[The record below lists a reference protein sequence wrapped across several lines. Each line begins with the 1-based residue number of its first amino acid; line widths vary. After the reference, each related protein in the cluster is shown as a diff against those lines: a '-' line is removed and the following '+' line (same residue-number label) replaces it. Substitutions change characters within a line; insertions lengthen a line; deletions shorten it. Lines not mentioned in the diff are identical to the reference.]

1 MQKVSIPKTDLHAS
15 IIVLGTDYFGSTV
28 SRKDSMQLMDCYLET
43 GGNVLDTAESYACF
57 VPGGDHQ
64 SETVIG
70 EWLRD
75 RRTRDRVIIST
86 KGAHPRFATMHI
98 PRMSKAEIQSDLDS
112 SLQRLG
118 IECVDIYWLHRDAPG
133 YPVEEILQSLESF
146 RQAGKIR
153 YAGFSNWTQTRAE
166 EARQAAQRRGI
177 QGFLAR
183 QNMWSLAKPDLSQTD
198 PTWVCIDDSYAQ
210 WHVKNGLSAFPF
222 ITQAGGY
229 FRRVELGTL
238 EQLPKDNRIRRMFDH
253 QENRERFQRVL
264 QIRRRKGLSLGQIVL
279 AYLTNQPFPVF
290 PLIGPKTLADLRE
303 SMRNAGAKLSQEDL
317 AYLEKG
323 VPSPCIS

>member
-1 MQKVSIPKTDLHAS
+1 MSLPMQKVRIPKTNLDAS
-15 IIVLGTDYFGSTV
+15 IVVLGTDYFGSTV
-28 SRKDSMQLMDCYLET
+28 SRKESMELMDYYLEA

-86 KGAHPRFATMHI
+86 KGAHPRMATMHI

-153 YAGFSNWTQTRAE
+153 YADFQIGHR
-166 EARQAAQRRGI
+166 
-177 QGFLAR
+177 LAR
-183 QNMWSLAKPDLSQTD
+183 KKHGKRHSALVSKDLSPAKTCGPWQ
-198 PTWVCIDDSYAQ
+198 
-210 WHVKNGLSAFPF
+210 
-222 ITQAGGY
+222 
-229 FRRVELGTL
+229 
-238 EQLPKDNRIRRMFDH
+238 NRTS
-253 QENRERFQRVL
+253 
-264 QIRRRKGLSLGQIVL
+264 RKRILRGPASMI
-279 AYLTNQPFPVF
+279 LT
-290 PLIGPKTLADLRE
+290 
-303 SMRNAGAKLSQEDL
+303 
-317 AYLEKG
+317 
-323 VPSPCIS
+323 PSGM